1 MTAISFS
8 CPLCGHAFD
17 PAASA
22 GCATCPLSG
31 GCRIICCPN
40 CGHSTVDPQS
50 SRLARWAEG
59 ALGRIAGWRRMERA
73 AATRPGPAG
82 EIALT
87 AAPRGLARV
96 AAVRPGAA
104 DAEGRLRAYGIAPG
118 ALLEV
123 LQQRPETVVRIERT
137 ELALEAELA
146 ALVLLARP

>member
-17 PAASA
+17 PAANA

-31 GCRIICCPN
+31 GCRIVCCPN
-40 CGHSTVDPQS
+40 CGHSTVDPGS
-50 SRLARWAEG
+50 SRLARWA
-59 ALGRIAGWRRMERA
+59 A
-73 AATRPGPAG
+73 AALRRLGVADPAGSSADAPAVETPLAAARRGPA
-82 EIALT
+82 
-87 AAPRGLARV
+87 RV
-96 AAVRPGAA
+96 VAVASAGA
-104 DAEGRLRAYGIAPG
+104 DAGSRLRAYGIVPG

-146 ALVLLARP
+146 ALVRVARA